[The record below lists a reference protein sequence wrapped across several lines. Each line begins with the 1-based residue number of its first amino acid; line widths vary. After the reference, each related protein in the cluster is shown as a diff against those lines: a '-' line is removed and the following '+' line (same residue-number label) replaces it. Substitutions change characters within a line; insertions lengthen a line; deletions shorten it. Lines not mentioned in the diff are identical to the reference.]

1 LNERNP
7 SRSPR
12 PTTLIAVGLV
22 ALLAIGAVVLLTQ
35 DDDAPVRGLPP
46 GVDETTEGDGDAD
59 GTPAFRFT
67 KATRELVRTSPGRI
81 KRRQREASE
90 RAALA
95 ARTIL
100 DDLYT
105 EGFLDPANREQGLYV
120 DAFRGFAG
128 GARKQAEARP
138 GLLTAGS
145 RAAERYERI
154 LPLSGRIDTRIL
166 LSRRDKPMLLLSVV
180 RFKAAALGPDPAT
193 LRSKGQFFF
202 ERIDGS
208 WKIVSFH
215 ITRTDAPRE
224 AT

>member
-1 LNERNP
+1 LNERIP

-12 PTTLIAVGLV
+12 RRTLIVVGLV
-22 ALLAIGAVVLLTQ
+22 ALLIGAAVLLTQ
-35 DDDAPVRGLPP
+35 DDDAPVRGLPS
-46 GVDETTEGDGDAD
+46 GVDETTEGDRDVPA
-59 GTPAFRFT
+59 TPAFEFT
-67 KATRELVRTSPGRI
+67 KATRELVRTAPGRV

-90 RAALA
+90 RAAIA

-120 DAFRGFAG
+120 EAFRGFAG
-128 GARKQAEARP
+128 GARKRAEARP

-145 RAAERYERI
+145 RAGDRYERI

-166 LSRRDKPMLLLSVV
+166 LSRGGKPTLLLSVV
-180 RFKAAALGPDPAT
+180 RFRAAALGAEPAT
-193 LRSKGQFFF
+193 LRSRGQFFF
-202 ERIDGS
+202 ERVGGS